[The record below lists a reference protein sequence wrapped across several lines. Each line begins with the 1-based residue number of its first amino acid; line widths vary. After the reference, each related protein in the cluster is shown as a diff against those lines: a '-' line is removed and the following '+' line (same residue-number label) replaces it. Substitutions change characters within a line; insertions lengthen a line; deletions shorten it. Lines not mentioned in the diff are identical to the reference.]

1 MNSRTL
7 SDWVDVSYTKL
18 SGKWVKNLKTGE
30 VRELPPDLTVPETVE
45 PAPVEDLLTKKFP
58 PAPARKKFPPK
69 TTGWKNNAA

>member
-45 PAPVEDLLTKKFP
+45 PPQEVK
-58 PAPARKKFPPK
+58 PARKKFPPK